1 MQLKTVA
8 PLKSLLNN
16 MNTETVKS
24 STGQQ
29 RKRPMIITLLSLWL
43 MFGVLGSVAG
53 FVTPARSLIY
63 PDGIFSL
70 WGGIGLF
77 YIMLM
82 LMAAIGYWRMQPWG
96 VYMFGLYTLLG
107 IIQQQIF
114 KMPAS
119 LEDSLN
125 QIAGSPTLVTALTIL
140 YGAVYLMPGYLYI
153 IRPRNKNK

>member
-1 MQLKTVA
+1 
-8 PLKSLLNN
+8 

-43 MFGVLGSVAG
+43 MLSVLGSVAG

-82 LMAAIGYWRMQPWG
+82 LLAAIGYWRMQPWG
-96 VYMFGLYTLLG
+96 VYMFGLYILLG

-125 QIAGSPTLVTALTIL
+125 QIVGLPTLVTAVTIL